1 MNTVANRLTHIVMIA
16 ATIAAFVMIQPAKAA
31 PVTDTNAVSSQAAKV
46 VMLPRVMVTGKREQA
61 TNIVYLQRV
70 TVTGKRIE
78 SNELMQARKDSKPA
92 NLLVAM
98 R

>member
-1 MNTVANRLTHIVMIA
+1 MNTIANRLTHIVMIA

-31 PVTDTNAVSSQAAKV
+31 PVTDTNAVSGQAAKV
-46 VMLPRVMVTGKREQA
+46 VMLPRVTITGKREQA

-70 TVTGKRIE
+70 TVTGKRID